1 LHQLKIREEKK
12 VNINIPAK
20 PFLKWVGGKT
30 QLLPELTARIPRN
43 FSRYFE
49 PFIGGGA
56 LFFRLLPEQSVLIDI
71 NEELTNTYK
80 VIRDQTEELIIDL
93 KQHVYEKDY
102 YYQIRNIDRTNE
114 YKSWSAVRR
123 ASRLIYLNKSCFN
136 GLYRVNSKG
145 EFNTPMGRYKNPKIV
160 DETNLRACSKALQ
173 KAQIITGSF
182 LEVEKDAISEV
193 SYGQLPG
200 RGNPRKFATSAVSPT
215 SKTSVSAALPSDIS
229 ASVAKIT
236 SSDFVYFDPPYAPL
250 NATSNFTGYSRN
262 GFDQDM
268 HLCLRNLC
276 SCLDARGIRFM
287 VSNSSAPLILDLYQ
301 DYKIEFV
308 YATRAINSKGH
319 KRGKIPEVLIT
330 NY

>member
-1 LHQLKIREEKK
+1 LHELKIREEKK

-30 QLLPELTARIPRN
+30 QLLPELTTRIPQN

-49 PFIGGGA
+49 PFMGGGA
-56 LFFRLLPEQSVLIDI
+56 LFFRLLPEQSILIDI

-102 YYQIRNIDRTNE
+102 YYQIRNIDRTDE

-160 DETNLRACSKALQ
+160 DETNLRACSKGLQ

-200 RGNPRKFATSAVSPT
+200 RENPSAV
-215 SKTSVSAALPSDIS
+215 LPSNIS

-236 SSDFVYFDPPYAPL
+236 SFDFVYFDPPYAPL

-276 SCLDARGIRFM
+276 SRLDARGIRFM

-319 KRGKIPEVLIT
+319 KRGKIPEVIIT